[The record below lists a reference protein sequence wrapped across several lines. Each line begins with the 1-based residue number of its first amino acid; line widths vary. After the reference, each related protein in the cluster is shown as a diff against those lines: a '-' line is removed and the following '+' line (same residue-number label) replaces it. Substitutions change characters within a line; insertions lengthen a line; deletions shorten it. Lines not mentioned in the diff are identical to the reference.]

1 MKPVYIGKT
10 NRDNVLEIC
19 RVINSDI
26 ATGNAIVFNRNTK
39 KFEEVT
45 INEISRLNANLRK
58 LAEDTQEN
66 DYIPLKFTKID
77 SNWYKVK
84 IEVDSKV
91 LTRVIDERIYK
102 AIVNEMKIM

>member
-1 MKPVYIGKT
+1 MKPVYIGRT
-10 NRDNVLEIC
+10 NRNNVTEIC
-19 RVINSDI
+19 RVIDSDI

-39 KFEEVT
+39 KFEVLT
-45 INEISRLNANLRK
+45 INEIHRLPINVRK

-102 AIVNEMKIM
+102 AIVDEMKVM